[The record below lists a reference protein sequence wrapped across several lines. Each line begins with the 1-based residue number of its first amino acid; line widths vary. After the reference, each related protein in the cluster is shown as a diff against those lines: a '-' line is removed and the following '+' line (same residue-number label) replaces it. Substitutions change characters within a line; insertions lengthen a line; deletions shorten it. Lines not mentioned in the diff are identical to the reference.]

1 MKEKYFV
8 SAQMPFTVEFYDV
21 DTMGVVWHGN
31 YIKYMEAVRCV
42 LLDKIGYGYK
52 VMMKEGFAFPVTS
65 LNVKYVRS
73 LEFGEKALIKAYLLE
88 YKDKVRIA
96 YEIFNEEGKLCVKSE
111 TSQFAVKWET
121 RETQFETPALFVERV
136 EQCVA
141 GENNAGAGGEAGSGH
156 SEGAADKSGK

>member
-8 SAQMPFTVEFYDV
+8 EAELPFTVEFYDV

-52 VMMKEGFAFPVTS
+52 TMMEEGYAFPVTS

-73 LEFGEKALIKAYLLE
+73 LEFGEKALIKAYLVE
-88 YKDKVRIA
+88 YKDKVRIL
-96 YEIFNEEGKLCVKSE
+96 YEILNSKGKISAKAE
-111 TSQFAVKWET
+111 TTQFAVKWET
-121 RETQFETPALFVERV
+121 RETQFESPELFVTRV
-136 EQCVA
+136 EKFC
-141 GENNAGAGGEAGSGH
+141 
-156 SEGAADKSGK
+156 